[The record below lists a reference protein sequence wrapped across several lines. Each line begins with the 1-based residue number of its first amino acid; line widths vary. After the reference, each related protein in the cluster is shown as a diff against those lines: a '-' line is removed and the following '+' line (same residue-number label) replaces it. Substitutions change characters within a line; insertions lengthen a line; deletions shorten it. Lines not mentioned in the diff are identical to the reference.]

1 MYFAD
6 IHGQEQTKRELC
18 RSYMAGVVPH
28 ARLFVGE
35 DGSGALALAYAYARY
50 INCFEPRGDDA
61 CGACRSCRSYDQ
73 FASQDLLFLFP
84 IVNVGS
90 RNFCE
95 DELPQWRSFL
105 AQGPYATYGDWLTI
119 EEAET
124 KQLGIFARE
133 GDALLEKLSYN
144 VGQARYRVVLI
155 WLPEK
160 MNEALGNKL
169 LKLTEEPPPHT
180 VILMVTH
187 DEARVLGTLRSRMQA
202 VHLRPLSEDVIAA
215 ALEVEEVAAPKMP
228 GSMAAH
234 LAKGNYRRG
243 LDYYRGAE
251 YDASRALTLGYY
263 KRMLRAT
270 VNAKPAEMKQLAEEL
285 AKLSREEQL
294 SVLAYTAQMVRES
307 YLYNFAMPELL
318 YLDAEEQSI
327 VNYLRSSINKHNVRT
342 LMEELDLATRHIGQN
357 VNSRMVF
364 FDLLLRLT
372 SALAPSYRQLGLR

>member
-6 IHGQEQTKRELC
+6 ILGQEQTKLELC
-18 RSYMAGVVPH
+18 RSYASGIVPH
-28 ARLFVGE
+28 ARLFVGT
-35 DGSGALALAYAYARY
+35 DGSGALAMAYAYARY
-50 INCFEPRGDDA
+50 INCLAPKTEDA
-61 CGACRSCRSYDQ
+61 CGVCRSCLAYDQ
-73 FASQDLLFLFP
+73 FATQDLHFLFP

-90 RNFCE
+90 RNLCE
-95 DELPQWRSFL
+95 DELPQWRKFL
-105 AQGPYATYGDWLTI
+105 ALGAYATYGDWLAI

-144 VGQARYRVVLI
+144 VGDARYRVVLI

-169 LKLTEEPPPHT
+169 LKLTEEPPPKT
-180 VILMVTH
+180 IILMVSL
-187 DEARVLGTLRSRMQA
+187 DEAKVLGTLRSRLQT
-202 VHLRPLSEDVIAA
+202 VHLGPLPEDLIAT
-215 ALEVEEVAAPKMP
+215 ALTSQSVTSPQMQPQE
-228 GSMAAH
+228 AAH
-234 LAKGNYRRG
+234 LAQGNYRRA
-243 LDYYRGAE
+243 LDYYRGVGQGAG
-251 YDASRALTLGYY
+251 SRAELAYY

-270 VNAKPAEMKQLAEEL
+270 VNAQPMEMKTLADEL

-294 SVLAYTAQMVRES
+294 SILVYVAQMVRES

-318 YLDAEEQSI
+318 YLDPEEQK
-327 VNYLRSSINKHNVRT
+327 VVAYLRSSINKHNVRT
-342 LMEELDLATRHIGQN
+342 LIQELDLATRHIGQN

-364 FDLLLRLT
+364 FDLLLHLT

>member
-6 IHGQEQTKRELC
+6 IHGQEQTKRELY

-50 INCFEPRGDDA
+50 INCLEPREDDA
-61 CGACRSCRSYDQ
+61 CGVCRSCRSYDQ

-169 LKLTEEPPPHT
+169 LKLTEEPPPHIPLFLWLLT
-180 VILMVTH
+180 MRRGCWGRCVAACRRYISAHSQRMLSL
-187 DEARVLGTLRSRMQA
+187 RLLRSR
-202 VHLRPLSEDVIAA
+202 R
-215 ALEVEEVAAPKMP
+215 
-228 GSMAAH
+228 
-234 LAKGNYRRG
+234 
-243 LDYYRGAE
+243 
-251 YDASRALTLGYY
+251 
-263 KRMLRAT
+263 
-270 VNAKPAEMKQLAEEL
+270 
-285 AKLSREEQL
+285 
-294 SVLAYTAQMVRES
+294 
-307 YLYNFAMPELL
+307 
-318 YLDAEEQSI
+318 
-327 VNYLRSSINKHNVRT
+327 
-342 LMEELDLATRHIGQN
+342 
-357 VNSRMVF
+357 
-364 FDLLLRLT
+364 LLLPRCQ
-372 SALAPSYRQLGLR
+372 ALWQHT